1 MKLKTLIDAH
11 QVIKDL
17 LDDQAELM
25 SELCL
30 HDNALYNKRYKA
42 YRELRDKAITT
53 EVTMRGDLF
62 PYLNVEVE
70 HE

>member
-42 YRELRDKAITT
+42 YRELRRQSNRDRNHYA
-53 EVTMRGDLF
+53 V
-62 PYLNVEVE
+62 
-70 HE
+70 